1 MKIRAFYRLLALA
14 LTATMLFGAGIS
26 LLVPKAQA
34 ATTAYKLAQLLEEG
48 KIKPLG
54 RTQASLLGD
63 GITADWTGNGFEA
76 NLNVASGDILIGYN
90 SNQSGTYS
98 AVLVDGVQ
106 VWRGLT
112 MGTGTVRVPVTPGN
126 HTVSMI
132 RENGHS
138 SSATA
143 SFLLTTLAFDGTI
156 EAKPA
161 NKSLYIEVIGDSYA
175 CGAGSAEGIEYATG
189 VQWGD
194 MDHSAQT
201 SFGWYLSE
209 MLNSDLSIVARGGIG
224 LTGSGDAQEETYND
238 ANMIG
243 IYPNASGHNEGEGAY
258 SFSRKPDLV
267 VIEMGA
273 NDSVAVTDQ
282 AGLATWMGQLNTLIG
297 LVRGNYGADTK
308 ILLLTHKSPIYTE
321 QLRLA
326 DADENL
332 WACYFTHH
340 GNGAAA
346 LPSQKEGH
354 PSAEDEYE
362 IAEALYKS
370 IQDWDILGAPA
381 AAAAPTYTDITYYVS
396 ENGNDE
402 NDGKSIDKAKLT
414 VKAAYDQAV
423 SDNKNF
429 AAGSRLVLQLQGSVL
444 YATTNTQQ
452 FFETPRYTADGK
464 KLPILV
470 TTYDYSNTEVKAIL
484 DTGHKA
490 SSDGNGSICINND
503 VTFKD
508 MVFQSTTRNEG
519 KTDTNGNPVYFR
531 DRNFYGGFNDIVFDN
546 VTFAH
551 TMDSS
556 LPAGAT
562 TSNAAGWNVSP
573 GRFGSFD
580 PNSVTED
587 KKQGSVTFLNGDYT
601 NLAYVAAVMINNY
614 SNQTTAPGVGHKVII
629 GEGATMGNVYCLYG
643 TLPLKSATVEFRGGT
658 TKNYYPIRNGTAEA
672 RRTFNANITTIFSG
686 GQIANTTYYG
696 SGNYV
701 TLNGS
706 VSTSFKGGDYTF
718 DAYYGTGENAII
730 NGTVTN
736 TLEKGRITAALYSGI
751 GKTATINANGDIKG
765 KLINNVSGGEL
776 RIIPTS
782 ATIGAHGLY
791 FAGWSD
797 SSSAR
802 CVINGSVENNISG
815 GNILLLYGT
824 QVDSGIYLGG
834 RETNINGDLHNN
846 ISGGNLFVGQHTTAE
861 IKSTGIYL
869 GMYSGHITGTQ
880 YNTVTDG
887 RLAISAC
894 KKNSAGNLAS
904 TGAINFG
911 DRTVHNLTGK
921 IVNVIGVKDS
931 LQGPRILGTIALG
944 GDKGYI
950 GKNLGK
956 IEPDASHVDSTI
968 VVQSTIYSGYFSG
981 DVYGATSSGIDYAN
995 NNYSYVIGSV
1005 QTDIYGGKIA
1015 GSFCGT
1021 GNAIV
1026 AGHVTTNIYGGSFC
1040 GFYGARAG
1048 AVLDGVETNIYG
1060 MTDLTTV
1067 YNRVLVSG
1075 KYEYQ
1080 VPSYKL
1086 CAGGTTGT
1094 ISAVTE
1100 GRDAV
1105 KLTIAPTVNSDVM
1118 LYRTIYAGCSSS
1130 SGKVE
1135 GTTSIAIKGGIYPT
1149 GLNLSGAT
1157 VSSVIPGGY
1166 SAIDHLS
1173 GDALSYESSATAL
1186 SDYVEIVPTGKT
1198 TSRELVYYVRPNG
1211 NDNDDG
1217 LSFVKAN
1224 KTTQGAILKA
1234 IAHNDNSTVFPAG
1247 SKLTVYVDG
1256 TVNDNSGQF
1265 TLTDKKLTTA
1275 DGKPMEITVATYQY
1289 SDTKATI
1296 VHNFAATNTGAAR
1309 TAVTNDTIFKDISL
1323 LTKEQTNQ
1331 TYQFL
1336 AGGFTVTFD
1345 NASLITNNDKKW
1357 IVSADHFTNGGN
1369 NPFNATEENPHCG
1382 VLIFKNGDYQDLDYV
1397 ATVNSGSVWNGSK
1410 GIAEMPYMHCKVI
1423 IEDGAVMKDV
1433 YGPMGAL
1440 KAGSST
1446 VEVKGGTIATLNGTG
1461 SGTKNLSIDTNLIVS
1476 SGTVGTLRG
1485 TGIATKI
1492 TLNGDVNITVSGG
1505 KITMLQGTGD
1515 DKYSSTA
1522 NTYATV
1528 NGNVNIAVSGGNI
1541 TTLKGTGDGCA
1552 VSAKDISITVSG
1564 GTISTLR
1571 GTGNARYSTT
1581 GDGTVTAENVSLS
1594 VSDGTV
1600 GAYFGTGVNQYTATT
1615 GDEKT
1620 PRYGQVVVTGKVKNT
1635 VSGGTITNFA
1645 GTNNGGS
1652 SAEKRRIAIGAVEN
1666 HITGGTFIGRYFL
1679 AAGDYLTLSSISNT
1693 IEGGSFTINPTN
1705 NGQTSNYQK
1714 DAFFFAGRNCVTVTN
1729 VTNNISGGT
1738 FQIIFNETYK
1748 DADGAT
1754 KYVDSGYYFGGGS
1767 SASVTNATNK
1777 ISGGTFLVKDGKC
1790 KGSHVSFFLGQFSGK
1805 ITDTLRNEITGG
1817 TFDLSGSTTGGS
1829 LYCGGRATKS
1839 VIGKI
1844 QNVIGVAKTGNG
1856 PTLIPKS
1863 GATLHLQLGSGWA
1876 QVGCTSALSSFPDA
1890 STTVTA
1896 TKNVV
1901 IESSIYGGTFP
1912 SYVYGAPTGSIS
1924 GNTYYNMCY
1933 GSVTTN
1939 IYGGNFSTYCGAGAT
1954 PVYGHVTTNI
1964 YGGTFSSNILG
1975 SYDGIVY
1982 DGVELNIYGLDSDAK
1997 IYAGGTKAT
2006 VSTTSAGYAGI
2017 KLNIAP
2023 AVGKQVVLSNQIS
2036 AGFSGKGTNNGTTEV
2051 AVSGGTYP
2059 NGFAVVGVTV
2069 KEALAEGFCV
2079 VDDATGAP
2087 LAIGDKDTSSG
2098 TDSVTVL
2105 PMDESLRFSGAS
2117 LKLYEDLAIIFKA
2130 DDTCFGQDGYTD
2142 PYVKFYMG
2150 DKLLAVSEYSEDNG
2164 RLAFPFRNIAP
2175 HKLGDTVTATL
2186 YATKDGVLYAGKPA
2200 EYSVK
2205 QYCANMLT
2213 KASDHKALRTLLVDL
2228 LNYGAAAQTYAGHNT
2243 DKLVNADLTDLQKAW
2258 GTQGDPAV
2266 DNDVFTPT
2274 YATVENPTAAWQS
2287 GGLYLDDRIC
2297 FRMTLEAA
2305 DITDLSVKVELAGKS
2320 YSIAQED
2327 LVPIGGNENL
2337 YYVYFDQLN
2346 AAQMRTPVLFTA
2358 YRGGVAVSHT
2368 IRYSIE
2374 CYVADKQSNTETPNL
2389 ADLVRSII
2397 RYGDAAEAYIN

>member
-1 MKIRAFYRLLALA
+1 MKKFSLRRILSMSLCAALLLC
-14 LTATMLFGAGIS
+14 MGAV
-26 LLVPKAQA
+26 LLPTKAEA
-34 ATTAYKLAQLLEEG
+34 ASTTHKLETLLNEG
-48 KIKPLG
+48 KIKALG

-63 GITADWTGNGFEA
+63 GITADWSGNGFEA
-76 NLNVASGDILIGYN
+76 NLNVTSGDILIGYN
-90 SNQSGTYS
+90 VNKAGLYG

-112 MGTGTVRVPVTPGN
+112 YGTGTVRVPVTPGT

-132 RENGHS
+132 RETGHS
-138 SSATA
+138 SSADA
-143 SFLLTTLAFDGTI
+143 SYLLTTLAFDGTI
-156 EAKPA
+156 LAKPA
-161 NKSLYIEVIGDSYA
+161 DKDLYIEVIGDSYA
-175 CGAGSAEGIEYATG
+175 CGAGSAEGIEYAPG

-194 MDHSAQT
+194 MDHSAQA

-224 LTGSGDAQEETYND
+224 LTGSGDAQEETYNA

-243 IYPNASGHNEGEGAY
+243 IYPNASGHNESEGAY

-267 VIEMGA
+267 VIELGA

-282 AGLATWMGQLNTLIG
+282 TGLATWMSQLNTLIG

-308 ILLLTHKSPIYTE
+308 ILMLTHKSPIYTE

-340 GNGAAA
+340 GNGSAA
-346 LPSQKEGH
+346 LKSQKEGH

-362 IAEALYKS
+362 IAQALYKS

-381 AAAAPTYTDITYYVS
+381 AAAAPTYTDVTYYVS
-396 ENGNDE
+396 ENGDDA
-402 NDGKSIDKAKLT
+402 NDGKSIDNAKLT

-444 YATTNTQQ
+444 YATNNTQQ
-452 FFETPRYTADGK
+452 FFETSRYTADGK

-490 SSDGNGSICINND
+490 SNDGNGSICMNND
-503 VTFKD
+503 VTFKNIT
-508 MVFQSTTRNEG
+508 FQSTTRNAG
-519 KTDTNGNPVYFR
+519 KTDSNGNPVYYR

-551 TMDSS
+551 AMDSS

-562 TSNAAGWNVSP
+562 TSNAAGWNVTP

-587 KKQGSVTFLNGDYT
+587 KKQGSITFLNGNYT
-601 NLAYVAAVMINNY
+601 NLAYVAAVMITNY
-614 SNQTTAPGVGHKVII
+614 TSQTTAPGVGHKVII
-629 GEGATMGNVYCLYG
+629 GEGATMGNVYGLYG

-658 TKNYYPIRNGTAEA
+658 AKTYYPIRNGTAEA

-706 VSTSFKGGDYTF
+706 VSTIFKGGDYTF
-718 DAYYGTGENAII
+718 DTYYGTGENAII

-782 ATIGAHGLY
+782 ATTGAHGLY

-797 SSSAR
+797 SNASR

-815 GNILLLYGT
+815 GSVNLIYGT
-824 QVDSGIYLGG
+824 QVDSGLYLGG

-869 GMYSGHITGTQ
+869 GMYNGDITGTQ

-894 KKNSAGNLAS
+894 KKNSAGKLAS

-1005 QTDIYGGKIA
+1005 QTDIYGGKIS

-1040 GFYGARAG
+1040 NFYGARAG

-1067 YNRVLVSG
+1067 YNRVLVND

-1105 KLTIAPTVNSDVM
+1105 KLTIAPTVNSDVT
-1118 LYRTIYAGCSSS
+1118 LYRTITAGCS
-1130 SGKVE
+1130 GA
-1135 GTTSIAIKGGIYPT
+1135 GTINGTCNVQIKGGIYPT

-1157 VSSVIPGGY
+1157 VSSVIPIGY

-1173 GDALSYESSATAL
+1173 GNALSYESSATAL
-1186 SDYVEIVPTGKT
+1186 SDYVEIVPTGTT

-1211 NDNDDG
+1211 SDSDNG

-1224 KTTQGAILKA
+1224 MTTQGAVLNA
-1234 IAHNDNSTVFPAG
+1234 IAHNGGSRVFPVG
-1247 SKLTVYVDG
+1247 SKLTIYVDG

-1265 TLTDKKLTTA
+1265 IITGNQLTTA

-1296 VHNFAATNTGAAR
+1296 VHNFAASNSGAAK
-1309 TAVTNDTIFKDISL
+1309 TAACNDIIFKDISI
-1323 LTKEQTNQ
+1323 LTKSQTYQ

-1345 NASLITNNDKKW
+1345 NTSLITDNGKKW

-1397 ATVNSGSVWNGSK
+1397 TTVNSAGVWNGSK
-1410 GIAEMPYMHCKVI
+1410 NISEMPYMHCKVI

-1433 YGPMGAL
+1433 YGPVGSL
-1440 KAGSST
+1440 TVDSST
-1446 VEVKGGTIATLNGTG
+1446 VEVKGGTITTLNGTG

-1476 SGTVGTLRG
+1476 GGTITTLRG

-1505 KITMLQGTGD
+1505 KITVLQGTGD

-1522 NTYATV
+1522 DTYATI
-1528 NGNVNIAVSGGNI
+1528 NGNVNITVSGGNI

-1552 VSAKDISITVSG
+1552 ISAKDINIAVSG
-1564 GTISTLR
+1564 GTVSSLR
-1571 GTGNARYSTT
+1571 GTGIAWYSPTA
-1581 GDGTVTAENVSLS
+1581 DGGITSENVSLS

-1600 GAYFGTGVNQYTATT
+1600 GAYFGTGSNQYTTQT
-1615 GDEKT
+1615 ST
-1620 PRYGQVVVTGKVKNT
+1620 RYGRVIITGKVKNT

-1645 GTNNGGS
+1645 GTNHGGS

-1679 AAGDYLTLSSISNT
+1679 AAGDYLALNSISNT

-1714 DAFFFAGRNCVTVTN
+1714 DAFFFAGRTYVTVTN
-1729 VTNNISGGT
+1729 VTNTISGGS

-1748 DADGAT
+1748 DAGGAT

-1767 SASVTNATNK
+1767 NATVTNVTNK
-1777 ISGGTFLVKDGKC
+1777 ISGGTFQVKDGKC
-1790 KGSHVSFFLGQFSGK
+1790 KGSHVSFFLGQFSGT
-1805 ITDTLRNEITGG
+1805 ISGTVRNEITGG
-1817 TFDLSGSTTGGS
+1817 SFDLSGSTTGGS

-1844 QNVIGVAKTGNG
+1844 QNVIGDAETGNG

-1863 GATLHLQLGSGWA
+1863 GASLHLQLGSGWA
-1876 QVGCTSALSSFPDA
+1876 QIGCTSALSAFPDA
-1890 STTVTA
+1890 STTATA
-1896 TKNVV
+1896 TRNVV

-1975 SYDGIVY
+1975 CYDGIVY
-1982 DGVELNIYGLDSDAK
+1982 DGVELNIYGLDSNAK

-2023 AVGKQVVLSNQIS
+2023 AAGKQVVLSNQIS
-2036 AGFSGKGTNNGTTEV
+2036 AGFSGTGSNSGTTV
-2051 AVSGGTYP
+2051 VSVSGGTYP
-2059 NGFAVVGVTV
+2059 NGFAINGVTV
-2069 KEALAEGFCV
+2069 NNALAENCCI
-2079 VDDATGAP
+2079 VDNTTGAA
-2087 LAIGDKDTSSG
+2087 LTVDDKDTSTG
-2098 TDSVTVL
+2098 TSSVSVFHKDDSLAFYSASVTLYSDLGVQFRL
-2105 PMDESLRFSGAS
+2105 NSAALEES
-2117 LKLYEDLAIIFKA
+2117 
-2130 DDTCFGQDGYTD
+2130 GYTA
-2142 PYVKFYMG
+2142 PYVQFRYG
-2150 DKLLAVSEYSEDNG
+2150 DSLTTVSNYGIVDQSY
-2164 RLAFPFRNIAP
+2164 AFAFRNIAP
-2175 HKLGDTVTATL
+2175 NRLGDTIIATP
-2186 YATKDGVLYAGKPA
+2186 YAVKDGVVYMGKPV
-2200 EYSVK
+2200 EYSIK
-2205 QYCANMLT
+2205 QYCYNMLG
-2213 KASDHKALRTLLVDL
+2213 KYASNKRFACLLVDL
-2228 LNYGAAAQTYAGHNT
+2228 LNYGAVAQQYTGTNT
-2243 DKLVNADLTDLQKAW
+2243 DALVNAQLTDAQKALGTQTTPSVNNNTFNLEYATIDNPTAHWKSAGLLLEENVSIRFGLEIADLTDVTIRIAFEDKEY
-2258 GTQGDPAV
+2258 T
-2266 DNDVFTPT
+2266 FT
-2274 YATVENPTAAWQS
+2274 
-2287 GGLYLDDRIC
+2287 
-2297 FRMTLEAA
+2297 
-2305 DITDLSVKVELAGKS
+2305 
-2320 YSIAQED
+2320 QED
-2327 LVPIGGNENL
+2327 LVPVEGEANL
-2337 YYVYFDQLN
+2337 YHIYFDKLN
-2346 AAQMRTPVLFTA
+2346 AAQMRTPVLATV
-2358 YRGGVAVSHT
+2358 YRGDAAISNT
-2368 IRYSIE
+2368 ICYSIE
-2374 CYVADKQSNTETPNL
+2374 CYIFKKQDDTTVDYL
-2389 ADLVRSII
+2389 ADLVKAII
-2397 RYGDAAEAYIN
+2397 CYGDAADAFTP